1 MKHSFLLA
9 GLAAASLS
17 FYACGSSSPSDTEDD
32 ILSSAKEK
40 DTSSSSV
47 VEDLSSSSVAKDLP
61 AGARVATLDDIERNM
76 ELSDFFGTKAYLAV
90 GTKRGLFSIWV
101 PDTAW
106 IAAPSDFKDGVL
118 DFERAS
124 IAAIDVKGVVDEMNA
139 LVKKDAGRTIQFIV
153 NEDDQLQYSLD
164 GKTFKD
170 VKTATVKV
178 ASGVISN
185 GDSLLAK
192 TLDCKDSSGAK
203 AVYSFYEGRYIV
215 EEGEGESKTWSAGY
229 YDIHRSKL
237 LMRPIFYP
245 ASVYAL
251 NTVTVSD
258 KYDLTFSNGR
268 ALTCSV
274 EKLDYKKV
282 AVKDLA
288 QEWDASVDGY
298 DWTFDL
304 RDDMSFELT
313 AYKQLD
319 GAELK
324 KGIWDVYGNV
334 LLLKVSG
341 CMGGKCTTAVKG
353 EVTELDP
360 QKGFKYGH
368 SDPDSPAIPKAW
380 DVPVYE

>member
-9 GLAAASLS
+9 GLAAASLT
-17 FYACGSSSPSDTEDD
+17 FFACGDSSPSDTEDD
-32 ILSSAKEK
+32 ILSSAREK
-40 DTSSSSV
+40 PESSSSV
-47 VEDLSSSSVAKDLP
+47 VDDESSSSVAKDIP
-61 AGARVATLDDIERNM
+61 EGSRVATLDDLERNM

-90 GTKRGLFSIWV
+90 GTKRGLMSIWV

-106 IAAPSDFKDGVL
+106 IAAPTAFKDGVL
-118 DFERAS
+118 DFARAS
-124 IAAIDVKGVVDEMNA
+124 VAAIDAKGVVDSMNA
-139 LVKKDAGRTIQFIV
+139 LAAKNSGRTIQFIV

-164 GKTFKD
+164 GKNFKD
-170 VKTATVKV
+170 VKASSVKV

-185 GDSLLAK
+185 GDSLMAK
-192 TLDCKDSSGAK
+192 TLDCKDGDGVK
-203 AVYSFYEGRYIV
+203 VTYSFYEGRYIV
-215 EEGEGESKTWSAGY
+215 EEVKGDSLTWSAGY

-245 ASVYAL
+245 AAVFAL
-251 NTVTVSD
+251 NTVTVSE

-268 ALTCSV
+268 ALTCSTKKLEY
-274 EKLDYKKV
+274 EKV
-282 AVKDLA
+282 PVKDLA

-298 DWTFDL
+298 EWTFDL

-324 KGIWDVYGNV
+324 KGEWDVYGNV

-341 CMGGKCTTAVKG
+341 CMGGSCTTAVKG
-353 EVTELDP
+353 EISELDP